1 MMDAGYLVNLLYQY
15 ADNIAFLLLAAL
27 GLMIILGVVNVIN
40 LAHGELIMLGAY
52 ITTLAYNEAHLPLP
66 LCMLLSVVGVGLFG
80 LLLERFVIRRF
91 YDDKLGALV
100 ATWGISLILSQGML
114 IAFGPSMLSV
124 PLPAWTFAYGGYSFG
139 GYRLLLLA
147 LAVLAVIATWW
158 TFYHTRFG
166 VRTRATMQNAAM
178 ARALGTDT
186 RRIYLLTFGAG
197 SALAGLTG
205 ALYAPTTTIVPLM
218 GTQFVDVA
226 FITVVVG
233 GCANPIIGALTS
245 AALLS
250 FISTPLSS
258 VFGTFIGRIGLLLA
272 ALVVIRFF
280 PRGLSGY
287 WQERRYRH
295 MGRASR
301 MAKARS

>member
-1 MMDAGYLVNLLYQY
+1 MSLGYIVNLLYQY

-52 ITTLAYNEAHLPLP
+52 ITTLGFNAAHLPLP
-66 LCMLLSVVGVGLFG
+66 VCMALSVVGVGLFG

-100 ATWGISLILSQGML
+100 ATWGISLILSQGTL
-114 IAFGPSMLSV
+114 LVLGPSMQSV
-124 PLPAWTFAYGGYSFG
+124 PLPAWTLSYGGYSFG

-147 LAVLAVIATWW
+147 IAVLAVAGAWW

-178 ARALGTDT
+178 ARALGSDT
-186 RRIYLLTFGAG
+186 RGIYLLTFGAG

-233 GCANPIIGALTS
+233 GGANPIVGALTS
-245 AALLS
+245 AALLAL
-250 FISTPLSS
+250 IATPLSS
-258 VFGTFIGRIGLLLA
+258 VFGTFTGRIGLLIA

-280 PRGLSGY
+280 PNGLSGY
-287 WQERRYRH
+287 WQQIRYR
-295 MGRASR
+295 R
-301 MAKARS
+301 MAKAAS